1 MYFHIWQYT
10 NEKKN
15 EKDFKAMCACSDS
28 FFFLVK
34 RHLTF
39 LGIFSV
45 LGLRMKGKNS
55 METLGAIHIDLTLQR
70 KEKKECG
77 LTHMEQAGSEG
88 HKGTLGMLGS
98 NNGHRA
104 SGSWPFRSSGI
115 AVERPKLSLKMHG

>member
-10 NEKKN
+10 NEKTRKIL
-15 EKDFKAMCACSDS
+15 KRCVPAATL
-28 FFFLVK
+28 FFLVK

-39 LGIFSV
+39 SGIFSV
-45 LGLRMKGKNS
+45 LALGMKGKNS
-55 METLGAIHIDLTLQR
+55 METLAAIHIDPTLQR
-70 KEKKECG
+70 KEKKEGG

>member
-1 MYFHIWQYT
+1 
-10 NEKKN
+10 
-15 EKDFKAMCACSDS
+15 MCLQRL
-28 FFFLVK
+28 FFSL
-34 RHLTF
+34 LSGTTF

-45 LGLRMKGKNS
+45 LALGMKGKNS
-55 METLGAIHIDLTLQR
+55 METLAAIHIDLTLQR
-70 KEKKECG
+70 KEKKEGG